1 MIYAA
6 ATDRSRLSLPHL
18 ENLRIESNPVG
29 LQSLHH
35 LISALSFEALSNVI
49 FVFRSTKSIIEY
61 CPILDDLIC
70 LPVLD
75 SVQRI
80 AVHIIRY
87 DEPDVLISEDRLR
100 ALLPRAASRRPRD
113 VLMPLPHE

>member
-1 MIYAA
+1 MNAG
-6 ATDRSRLSLPHL
+6 DLQK
-18 ENLRIESNPVG
+18 LR
-29 LQSLHH
+29 H
-35 LISALSFEALSNVI
+35 LISALSFEALSNFI
-49 FVFRSTKSIIEY
+49 FVARSQDSDSE
-61 CPILDDLIC
+61 CCDMLDDLIC

-100 ALLPRAASRRPRD
+100 ALLPKAASRRPRD